1 MVKWARLTTA
11 PDQLT
16 AEMWRDLLLGEGIP
30 AMVRGGDTSSYFGIT
45 PFPRPILVDESLE
58 SEARQALEG
67 YLGRELDA

>member
-11 PDQLT
+11 PNQLT

-30 AMVRGGDTSSYFGIT
+30 AMVRGGDTSSYFGVT

-58 SEARQALEG
+58 SEGRRALEG

>member
-1 MVKWARLTTA
+1 MKWARLTTA
-11 PDQLT
+11 PNQLT

-30 AMVRGGDTSSYFGIT
+30 AMVRGGDTSSYFGVA

>member
-1 MVKWARLTTA
+1 MKWARLTTA
-11 PDQLT
+11 PNQLT

-30 AMVRGGDTSSYFGIT
+30 AMVRGGDTSSFFGVT

-58 SEARQALEG
+58 SEARRALEG